1 MRDAMRVLPAGGT
14 GARVALGELASGA
27 KLHQAGWLAAG
38 RGWRLA
44 ARIAELRL
52 CGWRVQADRCIETEA
67 GGRAAVY
74 ALSAEEQRIAR
85 AMLREQVEAMA
96 RLAKQGG
103 GAA

>member
-1 MRDAMRVLPAGGT
+1 MRDLRILPSAGT
-14 GARVALGELASGA
+14 GARTALVEMAGGA
-27 KLHQAGWLAAG
+27 KLDQRRWLAAG

-44 ARIAELRL
+44 ARITELRL

-74 ALSAEEQRIAR
+74 ALSAEEQRIASD
-85 AMLREQVEAMA
+85 MMREQAEAIA
-96 RLAKQGG
+96 RSVALVG